1 MLTSVNIE
9 MIGYMGINY
18 IIFCTFFDMF
28 EILLDFKVLNYY
40 SNDARF
46 KKQSLVPNS
55 PVWIKSSGWIFYIY
69 ALLCNEGTIKDKH
82 IF

>member
-9 MIGYMGINY
+9 MNGYMGINY

-40 SNDARF
+40 SNDACF
-46 KKQSLVPNS
+46 KKQLLVPNS
-55 PVWIKSSGWIFYIY
+55 PV
-69 ALLCNEGTIKDKH
+69 
-82 IF
+82 

>member
-9 MIGYMGINY
+9 MNGYMGINY

-40 SNDARF
+40 LSKNLQPDLTI
-46 KKQSLVPNS
+46 SD
-55 PVWIKSSGWIFYIY
+55 IKELSSDNLDNLITM
-69 ALLCNEGTIKDKH
+69 ALKG
-82 IF
+82 